1 VPIRVL
7 LISNFRLL
15 SESLAALIES
25 QPQTF
30 ALVGVADSV
39 ARAREWIA
47 KTPIDVVLFDIDSH
61 TGTLGTLAP
70 LITELHTSAQANIL
84 LLTRMDNHTQE
95 DQAIVAG
102 AHGLIDRDASPE
114 TLLNALQKINEGQIW
129 LNRDATGRVFVELSR
144 QGAKT
149 AHEHSTDKATSLTE
163 REQQIVA
170 AIANN
175 IGKPGKTIADALHI
189 SESTLRN
196 HLTSIYDKLG
206 VANRNGLLAYAFQN
220 GLTE

>member
-1 VPIRVL
+1 MPIRVL

-15 SESLAALIES
+15 SESLATLIES
-25 QPQTF
+25 RPQTF
-30 ALVGVADSV
+30 ELVGVADSV

-47 KTPIDVVLFDIDSH
+47 KTPIDVVLFDIDSN
-61 TGTLGTLAP
+61 TGTLTP
-70 LITELHTSAQANIL
+70 LITELHTNAKANIL

-102 AHGLIDRDASPE
+102 AHGLIDRDTSPE
-114 TLLNALQKINEGQIW
+114 TLLIALQKINEGQIW
-129 LNRDATGRVFVELSR
+129 LNRDATGRIFVELSR

-149 AHEHSTDKATSLTE
+149 AQEHNANQANSLTE

-170 AIANN
+170 AIASNV
-175 IGKPGKTIADALHI
+175 GKPGKTIADTLHI

>member
-1 VPIRVL
+1 MPIRVL

-15 SESLAALIES
+15 AESLAMLIES
-25 QPQTF
+25 RPQTF
-30 ALVGVADSV
+30 ELVGVADSV
-39 ARAREWIA
+39 GRASEWIA

-61 TGTLGTLAP
+61 TGPLAA
-70 LITELHTSAQANIL
+70 LVTELHTSAKAKIL
-84 LLTRMDNHTQE
+84 LLTRMDNHTLE

-102 AHGLIDRDASPE
+102 AHGLIDRDTSHE
-114 TLLNALQKINEGQIW
+114 TLLTALQKINEGQIW
-129 LNRDATGRVFVELSR
+129 LNRDATGRIFVELSR
-144 QGAKT
+144 TGAK
-149 AHEHSTDKATSLTE
+149 AANEHSTDKAASLTE

-170 AIANN
+170 AIASN
-175 IGKPGKTIADALHI
+175 IGKPGKTIADTLHI

-206 VANRNGLLAYAFQN
+206 VANRHGLLAYAFQN

>member
-1 VPIRVL
+1 MPIRVL

-25 QPQTF
+25 RPQTF
-30 ALVGVADSV
+30 SLIGVADSV

-61 TGTLGTLAP
+61 AGVLAP
-70 LITELHTSAQANIL
+70 LIAELHTSAKANIL
-84 LLTRMDNHTQE
+84 LLTRMENHTEE
-95 DQAIVAG
+95 DKAIVAG
-102 AHGLIDRDASPE
+102 AHGLIDRDTSRE

-129 LNRDATGRVFVELSR
+129 LNRDATGRIFVELSR
-144 QGAKT
+144 QGAKA
-149 AHEHSTDKATSLTE
+149 AHEHSANKAASLTE

-170 AIANN
+170 AIACN
-175 IGKPGKTIADALHI
+175 IGKPGKTIADTLHI

-206 VANRNGLLAYAFQN
+206 VANRHGLLAYAFQN

>member
-15 SESLAALIES
+15 SESLATLIKS
-25 QPQTF
+25 RPKTF

-47 KTPIDVVLFDIDSH
+47 KTPIDVVLLDIDSH
-61 TGTLGTLAP
+61 TGALAQ
-70 LITELHTSAQANIL
+70 LITELHSSAKANIL

-95 DQAIVAG
+95 DQAIMAG
-102 AHGLIDRDASPE
+102 AHGLIDRDTSPDA
-114 TLLNALQKINEGQIW
+114 LLSALQKINEGQIW
-129 LNRDATGRVFVELSR
+129 LNREATGRIFVELSR

-149 AHEHSTDKATSLTE
+149 TQEHSAGKASCLTE

-170 AIANN
+170 AIACNV
-175 IGKPGKTIADALHI
+175 GKPGKTIADTLHI

-206 VANRNGLLAYAFQN
+206 VANRHGLLAYAFQN
-220 GLTE
+220 GLMA

>member
-1 VPIRVL
+1 MPIRIL

-25 QPQTF
+25 RPQTF

-47 KTPIDVVLFDIDSH
+47 KTPIDLFLFDIDSH
-61 TGTLGTLAP
+61 TGTLAP
-70 LITELHTSAQANIL
+70 LITELHTSAKTNIL
-84 LLTRMDNHTQE
+84 LLTRMDNHPLE
-95 DQAIVAG
+95 DQAIIAG
-102 AHGLIDRDASPE
+102 ARGLIDRDTSPE
-114 TLLNALQKINEGQIW
+114 TLLTALQKINEGQVW
-129 LNRDATGRVFVELSR
+129 LNRDATGRIFVELSR
-144 QGAKT
+144 QGSKA
-149 AHEHSTDKATSLTE
+149 AHEPSTDKAASLTE

-170 AIANN
+170 AIASH
-175 IGKPGKTIADALHI
+175 IGKPGKTIADTLHI

>member
-1 VPIRVL
+1 MPIRVL

-15 SESLAALIES
+15 AESLAALIES
-25 QPQTF
+25 RPQTF

-47 KTPIDVVLFDIDSH
+47 KTPIDVVLFDIDSN
-61 TGTLGTLAP
+61 TSALAP
-70 LITELHTSAQANIL
+70 VITELHTSAQANIL
-84 LLTRMDNHTQE
+84 LLTRMDNHALE

-102 AHGLIDRDASPE
+102 AHGLIDRETSLE
-114 TLLNALQKINEGQIW
+114 TLLTALQKINEGQIW
-129 LNRDATGRVFVELSR
+129 LNRDATGRIFVELSR
-144 QGAKT
+144 QGAKA
-149 AHEHSTDKATSLTE
+149 AHEHSTDKTASLTE

-170 AIANN
+170 AIARNV
-175 IGKPGKTIADALHI
+175 GKPGKTIADTLHI

>member
-1 VPIRVL
+1 MPIRVL

-15 SESLAALIES
+15 AESLASLIES
-25 QPQTF
+25 RPQTF
-30 ALVGVADSV
+30 SLIGVADSV
-39 ARAREWIA
+39 ARAHEWIA

-61 TGTLGTLAP
+61 TGSLAS

-114 TLLNALQKINEGQIW
+114 TLLNALQKVNEGQIW
-129 LNRDATGRVFVELSR
+129 LNRDATGRIFVELSR
-144 QGAKT
+144 LGAKT
-149 AHEHSTDKATSLTE
+149 AHEQEAGKASSLTE

-170 AIANN
+170 AIAANV
-175 IGKPGKTIADALHI
+175 GKPGKSIADALHI

>member
-1 VPIRVL
+1 VPIRVF

-15 SESLAALIES
+15 REALTALIES
-25 QPQTF
+25 RPQAFT
-30 ALVGVADSV
+30 LVGVADTLE
-39 ARAREWIA
+39 RAREWIA
-47 KTPIDVVLFDIDSH
+47 KTPIDVVLFDIDSN
-61 TGTLGTLAP
+61 TGTLVP
-70 LITELHTSAQANIL
+70 LIAELHKSAKAKIL
-84 LLTRMDNHTQE
+84 LLTRMDNHPVE
-95 DQAIVAG
+95 DQAIMAG
-102 AHGLIDRDASPE
+102 AHGLIDRDTSSE

-129 LNRDATGRVFVELSR
+129 LNRDATGRIFVELSR

-149 AHEHSTDKATSLTE
+149 AQERSADKASNLTE
-163 REQQIVA
+163 REQQIVT
-170 AIANN
+170 AIACN
-175 IGKPGKTIADALHI
+175 IGKPGKTIADTLHI